1 MEKVRYLLNPE
12 LITYTSTYSAEC
24 KVPELVNSQYLNVVN
39 NGYQLIVP
47 FKYCYF
53 VNGKI
58 VLTFNQDQKVNVW
71 NKEKEQREDLT
82 LKELVKIF
90 DLEIIK
96 YRK

>member
-12 LITYTSTYSAEC
+12 LITYTATYGSEC
-24 KVPELVNSQYLNVVN
+24 KISELVNSQYINVVN
-39 NGYQLIVP
+39 NGYQVRFP

-53 VNGKI
+53 CNGKI
-58 VLTFNQDQKVNVW
+58 VLTFNVDQKINVW
-71 NKEKEQREDLT
+71 NKEKEQTEDLT